1 MFKPFNQ
8 KSIIFIF
15 VLLALLLMA
24 CLGIYYVPHGT
35 ARVNIHNDMALL
47 DTPEF
52 MQWQQ
57 QGTFASFTID
67 SKLGVEKDS
76 LAIKAYVYDHTKLV
90 NTIDIGYVY
99 GQSTNQAVTV
109 QLYRSEKEGFS
120 LASMGAG
127 MSYSS
132 EPFLMNL
139 KEMPGYG
146 LTVNPKVDVK
156 STDKEIVV
164 AVYTIGSTIR
174 HIEGKI
180 FKENSNLPFA
190 ENVMTIIFTVQY
202 KESY

>member
-1 MFKPFNQ
+1 MFKPFNR

-15 VLLALLLMA
+15 VLLALTLMA
-24 CLGIYYVPHGT
+24 YLGIYYIPHGT
-35 ARVNIHNDMALL
+35 ARVTTHDDMALL

-52 MQWQQ
+52 MQWRR

-67 SKLGVEKDS
+67 SKLGAEKDS
-76 LAIKAYVYDHTKLV
+76 MAIKAYVYNHTKLV

-99 GQSTNQAVTV
+99 GQSTDQSVTI
-109 QLYRSEKEGFS
+109 QLYHSEKEGFS
-120 LASMGAG
+120 LASIGAG
-127 MSYSS
+127 MGYNS

-146 LTVNPKVDVK
+146 LAVNPKVDLN

-202 KESY
+202 KES